1 MDLFRTR
8 DKANSGIKLPLV
20 DPSTG
25 KETDQWLI
33 ILSIDS
39 DAYQKVNTKAMRQSS
54 VIQAL
59 TDDDA
64 KALAINSNSL
74 DIVTALVQDWSFEL
88 PCTPENVRQFLI
100 DAPQIR
106 GAINIM
112 AADRALFMNSNSQSS
127 ETGSDQKPD

>member
-8 DKANSGIKLPLV
+8 DKANTGIKLPLIN
-20 DPSTG
+20 PATG
-25 KETDQWLI
+25 EETDQWLTI
-33 ILSIDS
+33 VSIDS
-39 DAYQKVNTKAMRQSS
+39 DAYQKANTKAMRQAAT
-54 VIQAL
+54 IQNM
-59 TDDDA
+59 DDDT
-64 KALAINSNSL
+64 KAEAINANSL
-74 DIVTALVQDWSFEL
+74 DIVTALVQDWSFES

-112 AADRALFMNSNSQSS
+112 AADRALFMKSNSQSS

>member
-8 DKANSGIKLPLV
+8 DKANAGIKLPLIN
-20 DPSTG
+20 PATG
-25 KETDQWLI
+25 EETDQWLI

-39 DAYQKVNTKAMRQSS
+39 DAYQKANTKAMRQS
-54 VIQAL
+54 VAIQAM
-59 TDDDA
+59 DDDA
-64 KALAINSNSL
+64 RAEAINNNSL
-74 DIVTALVQDWSFEL
+74 DIIVSLVQDWSFEL

-106 GAINIM
+106 GAINTM

-127 ETGSDQKPD
+127 ETGSDQKPS